1 MVLQFRGRVG
11 TGQQILDGDLRD
23 LQIVTLSSGT
33 YLYATTGAGGGLSAY
48 TLGAGS
54 MAAWENSL
62 YYSGISSELISGDLS
77 VLSQN
82 GTDLLVFGGAG
93 NLQAVQLGADGR
105 IGARTQTG
113 SLSNGTETITAM
125 ATVSLNS
132 GLAVYVADSGT
143 GALTTYASD
152 GSGLQHQSG
161 GTVPGLTDT
170 VALASVTV
178 QGSSFLLAADH
189 GTQGVSSFRVNAVT
203 GALTPADAMGAMQG
217 LGISAPTAMEVVQ
230 AFGAT
235 WVILAAAGS
244 SSLSVMQV
252 SATGE
257 LIAADHVID
266 TLHTRFGGVQSLAVV
281 ETGGQVFIVA
291 GGADDGL
298 SLFTLLP
305 DGRLVHLETLAHW
318 DGLGLMDVSQIAA
331 RQMGNEI
338 QVFVASDDA
347 AGLSQFR
354 ISLTDLGQVLT
365 DTGRTTLTGGAGND
379 LIIARGNETL
389 QGAGGNDILVAGNGD
404 TVMTGG
410 AGADLFVMSAGGHT
424 VTITDFDLANDRLD
438 LSDWPMLRDPAQ
450 LALTPTRSGAIITYR
465 DNTLV
470 IRTGSGQPLNGIG
483 AHFDGPDRV
492 LVLGQPVGRSLIGSR
507 GNDTL
512 FGDDGNDTIDA
523 GGGHD
528 RVMARAGDDLLY
540 AGWGHD
546 FVEAG
551 TGNDTIWAAGGDDT
565 IYGNAGDDVIGGG
578 DGNDMLWGGDG
589 HDLIFGDA
597 EDDTLGGAAGNDT
610 IWAGDGRDLVFGD
623 LGHDEIGGGIGA
635 DQLWAGPGDD
645 LIYGGEGWD
654 SLGGGTGNDTI
665 WADGG
670 NDLVFG
676 GDGDDMIAGGIG
688 LDTIWAGPGN
698 DTIYGGA
705 DHDLMGGGTGAD
717 RIYGGRGNDTL
728 SGGTGA
734 DIFLFNPNDGADRI
748 TDFSPN
754 EDHIRLSISGLGFWD
769 LTLTATAGGTLVD
782 YDSGTIFLERVAP
795 GDLDAGDFLFG

>member
-48 TLGAGS
+48 TLGVGA

-105 IGARTQTG
+105 IGVRTQTG

-132 GLAVYVADSGT
+132 GLAVYVTDSGT

-161 GTVPGLTDT
+161 GTVPGLADT

-189 GTQGVSSFRVNAVT
+189 ATQGVSSFRVNATT
-203 GALTPADAMGAMQG
+203 GALTPADVMGAMQG

-305 DGRLVHLETLAHW
+305 DGRLVHLETLVHW

-331 RQMGNEI
+331 QQIGTEI
-338 QVFVASDDA
+338 QIFVTSDDA

-354 ISLTDLGQVLT
+354 ISLADLGQVLT
-365 DTGRTTLTGGAGND
+365 DTGTTTLTGGVGDD

-389 QGAGGNDILVAGNGD
+389 QGAGGNDILVAGTDG

-410 AGADLFVMSAGGHT
+410 AGADLFVMTAGGHT
-424 VTITDFDLANDRLD
+424 VTITDFDPANDRLD

-450 LALTPTRSGAIITYR
+450 LTLTPTRSGAIITYR

-470 IRTGSGQPLNGIG
+470 IQTAAGQPLNGIG

-528 RVMARAGDDLLY
+528 RVVARAGDDLLY

-546 FVEAG
+546 YVEAG

-578 DGNDMLWGGDG
+578 DGTDMLWGGDG
-589 HDLIFGDA
+589 DDLIFGDA

-623 LGHDEIGGGIGA
+623 LGHDEVYGDIGA
-635 DQLWAGPGDD
+635 DQLWAGPGND
-645 LIYGGEGWD
+645 LVFGGEGWD
-654 SLGGGTGNDTI
+654 SIGGGPGRDTL

-670 NDLVFG
+670 NDLVYGGDQDDVIGG
-676 GDGDDMIAGGIG
+676 GDGQ
-688 LDTIWAGPGN
+688 DTIWAGSGN
-698 DTIYGGA
+698 DTIHGGS
-705 DHDLMGGGTGAD
+705 DDDLMGGGFGMD
-717 RIYGGRGNDTL
+717 RLSGGRGNDTL
-728 SGGTGA
+728 FGGAAA
-734 DIFLFNPNDGADRI
+734 DVFIFTDSDGADRI
-748 TDFSPN
+748 ADFTPG
-754 EDHIRLSISGLGFWD
+754 EDQIHLFDVGVGFSSLRLTNTVNSTI
-769 LTLTATAGGTLVD
+769 VD
-782 YDSGTIFLERVAP
+782 YGSGTIQLMRVAI
-795 GDLDAGDFLFG
+795 GDLDSGDFLFN